1 MSSRNPPETVMPA
14 EVVGDD
20 SYCGT
25 SYAAKLLGMSVA
37 TVQTLVEKG
46 EIEAWKTRGGHRRI
60 SMRSINQYIRD
71 NQPQSTFSES
81 EPATSLQI
89 LVVEDDE
96 NTRELYKACFDE
108 WNLPVDCSLMGSALE
123 ALVDIAALRPDL
135 LITDLDMPGVD
146 GFEMLKVLRRNPQ
159 LANMQVLVVTG
170 MPEEAV
176 VARGG
181 LPPGTLFRQKP
192 FNFDWLQGYVTAL
205 LTALRAA
212 KGG

>member
-1 MSSRNPPETVMPA
+1 MPSQQDSLLSVETIG
-14 EVVGDD
+14 ED

-60 SMRSINQYIRD
+60 SMRSINLYIRN
-71 NQPQSTFSES
+71 NQPSSVFADS
-81 EPATSLQI
+81 EPSARLSV

-96 NTRELYKACFDE
+96 NSRELLKACFEE
-108 WNLPVDCSLMGSALE
+108 WALDVDLLLMGSALE
-123 ALVDIAALRPDL
+123 ALVDIATVKPDL

-146 GFEMLKVLRRNPQ
+146 GLEMLKVLRRNPA
-159 LANMQVLVVTG
+159 LANMQVLVITG
-170 MPEEAV
+170 MSEEAV
-176 VARGG
+176 TARGG

-192 FNFDWLQGYVTAL
+192 VNFDWLHGYVTAL

-212 KGG
+212 RGA

>member
-1 MSSRNPPETVMPA
+1 M
-14 EVVGDD
+14 
-20 SYCGT
+20 
-25 SYAAKLLGMSVA
+25 
-37 TVQTLVEKG
+37 
-46 EIEAWKTRGGHRRI
+46 
-60 SMRSINQYIRD
+60 
-71 NQPQSTFSES
+71 
-81 EPATSLQI
+81 
-89 LVVEDDE
+89 
-96 NTRELYKACFDE
+96 YKACFDE